1 MKNLKKIIFI
11 GILLLIGSK
20 SEAQQLPI
28 YSQYMFNDY
37 VINPGVAGTLDYIP
51 LKMTYRNQ
59 WTGFNGAPKTVTF
72 TGHSPLSDH
81 IGMGTMLYS
90 DVTGPISNS
99 GLQLSYNFRFPVSGK
114 YCEWDKRKFLSLS
127 LSTKLNQFT
136 FDNTNEM
143 NYSQHAPDGLGV
155 IDPVLPE
162 GMESSYNVYYSL
174 AAYFYSERLYAGI
187 SALDIFSTSSDLNI
201 LSNQDDGFTNNIVGQ
216 YNFMVGYYYPID
228 QQLNWAVEPSLL
240 LKKTS
245 YSDMQYHLNA
255 KLIYQDFIW
264 LGMSYRQFDS
274 FVILLGADYGQYF
287 FGYSYDTSVSNINN
301 YNSGSHEIII
311 GYNFNISR
319 KRDNTRLKK
328 RFEDRRNL
336 LNPFKEYKRL

>member
-114 YCEWDKRKFLSLS
+114 YF
-127 LSTKLNQFT
+127 
-136 FDNTNEM
+136 
-143 NYSQHAPDGLGV
+143 
-155 IDPVLPE
+155 
-162 GMESSYNVYYSL
+162 
-174 AAYFYSERLYAGI
+174 
-187 SALDIFSTSSDLNI
+187 
-201 LSNQDDGFTNNIVGQ
+201 
-216 YNFMVGYYYPID
+216 
-228 QQLNWAVEPSLL
+228 
-240 LKKTS
+240 
-245 YSDMQYHLNA
+245 
-255 KLIYQDFIW
+255 
-264 LGMSYRQFDS
+264 
-274 FVILLGADYGQYF
+274 
-287 FGYSYDTSVSNINN
+287 
-301 YNSGSHEIII
+301 
-311 GYNFNISR
+311 
-319 KRDNTRLKK
+319 
-328 RFEDRRNL
+328 
-336 LNPFKEYKRL
+336 